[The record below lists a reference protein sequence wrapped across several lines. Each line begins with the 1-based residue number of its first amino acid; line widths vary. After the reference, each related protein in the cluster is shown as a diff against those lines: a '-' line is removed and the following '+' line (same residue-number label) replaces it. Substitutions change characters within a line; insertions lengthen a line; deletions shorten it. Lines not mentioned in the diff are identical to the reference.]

1 VTAPST
7 SPDEAPGGIAIIT
20 GAHLSP
26 SHDGSAEAVIDVTHP
41 NGATHSVVFPV
52 DALAA
57 VMDRHGLASL
67 DELCTLP
74 WTILVDEPQ
83 TGET

>member
-1 VTAPST
+1 VTA
-7 SPDEAPGGIAIIT
+7 EGIATSAVARIT
-20 GAHLSP
+20 GARVSP

-57 VMDRHGLASL
+57 VMDRCGFSSL